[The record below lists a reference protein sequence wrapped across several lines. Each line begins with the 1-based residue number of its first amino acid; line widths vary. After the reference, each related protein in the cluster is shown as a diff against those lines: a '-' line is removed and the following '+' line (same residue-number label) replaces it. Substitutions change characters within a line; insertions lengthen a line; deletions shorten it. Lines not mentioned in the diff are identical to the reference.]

1 MSLKGKNM
9 TETID
14 ATETTE
20 NVVIETS
27 ETAQVTETVD
37 TSTTP
42 DVKGYTS
49 VSEYSKSK
57 VNLNKE
63 LEEIVLQ
70 AIEAIENDEV
80 IDANLDH
87 LNLAKNHIITAFM
100 LFNRAIFKPARLE
113 NLTLQIT
120 EV

>member
-1 MSLKGKNM
+1 MKGKNM

-27 ETAQVTETVD
+27 ETVQVAEAVD
-37 TSTTP
+37 TPTTP
-42 DVKGYTS
+42 NIRGYTS
-49 VSEYSKSK
+49 VGEYSKSK
-57 VNLNKE
+57 VNFNKE

-87 LNLAKNHIITAFM
+87 L
-100 LFNRAIFKPARLE
+100 
-113 NLTLQIT
+113 TLQIT
-120 EV
+120 EI